1 MFSILKRLFIKDYSN
16 YTDPK
21 VRTAY
26 GILCAGF
33 GIFLNVM
40 LSILKFL
47 AGVMSKSVA
56 LTADAMNNLSDAA
69 SSIVTLLGFKL
80 GAKKADKNHPFG
92 HGRLE
97 YVAGLIIA
105 GIILIMGFELALS
118 SIKGILNPEKTE
130 FSLIPAMIMV
140 ASILV
145 KFYMYF
151 YNHRTSKLISSPA
164 LDATAKDSLGDMIST
179 AVAFASL
186 VLGIWTDLPVD
197 GIGGLIVSVFILN
210 AGREAA
216 QDTIDPL
223 LGLPPE
229 KKFVDGIEET
239 VLAHEIVIGIHDL
252 IVHDYGPG
260 RRIISLHAEIPGN
273 RNIFDIHDEIDVI
286 EFELAQKF
294 NCWATIHMDPID
306 TENQRLKDLKALVC
320 EICKSIDSRISAHDI
335 RMVPGTT
342 HTNLIFDIVRPLD
355 CTYSEDEVRS
365 MIFEK
370 VRETQPD
377 VLCVITVDVPFV

>member
-1 MFSILKRLFIKDYSN
+1 MFSLLKRIFIKDFSN

-40 LSILKFL
+40 LSVLKFL

-80 GAKKADKNHPFG
+80 GAKKADKDHPFG

-130 FSLIPAMIMV
+130 FSFIPAVIMI
-140 ASILV
+140 ASIAV

-229 KKFVDGIEET
+229 KEFVDGIEET
-239 VLAHEIVIGIHDL
+239 VLAHEIVVGIHDL

-260 RRIISLHAEIPGN
+260 RRIISLHAEVPGN

-306 TENQRLKDLKALVC
+306 TENQRLKELKALVV

-355 CTYSEDEVRS
+355 CTYSEEELRS

>member
-33 GIFLNVM
+33 GILLNVM
-40 LSILKFL
+40 LSVLKFL

-118 SIKGILNPEKTE
+118 SIRGILNPEKTE
-130 FSLIPAMIMV
+130 FSLIPAMIMI

-229 KKFVDGIEET
+229 KEFVDGIEET

-260 RRIISLHAEIPGN
+260 RRIISLHAEVPGN

-306 TENQRLKDLKALVC
+306 TENQRLKDLKALVV

-355 CTYSEDEVRS
+355 CTYSEEELRS

>member
-1 MFSILKRLFIKDYSN
+1 MFSILRRLFIKNYSD

-33 GIFLNVM
+33 GIFLNVV
-40 LSILKFL
+40 LSGFKFL
-47 AGVMSKSVA
+47 AGVISRSVA

-80 GAKKADKNHPFG
+80 GAKKADKDHPFG

-97 YVAGLIIA
+97 YIAGLVIA
-105 GIILIMGFELALS
+105 GIILIMGFELAVS
-118 SIKGILNPEKTE
+118 SIKGIMHPEKTE
-130 FSLIPAMIMV
+130 FSVPAAVIMI
-140 ASILV
+140 ASILI

-186 VLGIWTDLPVD
+186 ILGIWTDLPVD

-229 KKFVDGIEET
+229 KEFVDGIEET
-239 VLAHEIVIGIHDL
+239 VMAHEIVVGIHDL

-260 RRIISLHAEIPGN
+260 RRIISLHAEVPGN

-306 TENQRLKDLKALVC
+306 TENQRLKELKVLVS
-320 EICKSIDSRISAHDI
+320 EICRSIDSRISAHDI

-355 CTYSEDEVRS
+355 CVYSEDELRS
-365 MIFEK
+365 MIFAK

>member
-1 MFSILKRLFIKDYSN
+1 MFSLLKRIFIKDFSN

-40 LSILKFL
+40 LSVLKFL

-80 GAKKADKNHPFG
+80 GAKKADKDHPFG

-130 FSLIPAMIMV
+130 FSFIPAVIMI
-140 ASILV
+140 ASIAV

-229 KKFVDGIEET
+229 KEFVDGIEET
-239 VLAHEIVIGIHDL
+239 VLAHEIVVGIHDL

-260 RRIISLHAEIPGN
+260 RRIISLHAEVPGN

-306 TENQRLKDLKALVC
+306 TENQRLKELKALVV

-355 CTYSEDEVRS
+355 CTYSEEELRS
-365 MIFEK
+365 MICEK

>member
-1 MFSILKRLFIKDYSN
+1 MFSLLKRIFIKDFSN

-40 LSILKFL
+40 LSVLKFL

-80 GAKKADKNHPFG
+80 GAKKADKDHPFG

-130 FSLIPAMIMV
+130 FSFIPAVIMI
-140 ASILV
+140 ASIAV

-229 KKFVDGIEET
+229 KEFVDGIEET

-260 RRIISLHAEIPGN
+260 RRIISLHAEVPGN

-306 TENQRLKDLKALVC
+306 TENQRLKELKALVV

-355 CTYSEDEVRS
+355 CTYSEEELRS

>member
-40 LSILKFL
+40 LSVLKFL

-118 SIKGILNPEKTE
+118 SIRGILNPEKTE
-130 FSLIPAMIMV
+130 FSLIPAIIMV

-229 KKFVDGIEET
+229 KEFVDGIEET

-260 RRIISLHAEIPGN
+260 RRIISLHAEVPGN

-320 EICKSIDSRISAHDI
+320 KICSSIDSRISAHDI

-355 CTYSEDEVRS
+355 CTYSEEELRS